1 MLPEILTDIPGP
13 KSLSLANRLAR
24 VESQNVTFANSDWP
38 IFWESAAGTNVWD
51 VDGNRFLDLTSA
63 FAVSGLGHSNPA
75 VVEALKNQA
84 DLLLHGMGDVHPAEV
99 KVALCEQLSAITFER
114 WGAGTGKVILCNAGF
129 EAVEAAL
136 KTAHLRTGGK
146 PRIITFAGG
155 YHGLGY
161 GTLMAGGM
169 AKFRAPFREQ
179 LGELAI
185 ELPFPSC
192 EEDMVALEAALTLA
206 LNNNDVSAILV
217 EPILGRG
224 GKVVPPA
231 GFLPLLRRAAD
242 ESGAVLVLDEIYTG
256 FNRTGRLFACEHSAV
271 VPDIICLGKAL
282 ASGFPLSACVGK
294 AEVMDAWPASD
305 GEALHTTTSLGNPLG
320 CRMALAAIEQ
330 HRDPSV
336 ANNVIATSERF
347 RSALEAIDSPRRGK
361 VRGTGL
367 MLGLEIIDPTT
378 GAPDGNLATSIIL
391 NSLKDGIILLADGPA
406 GHVLALAPPFAISD
420 EEIAFLCQRLREY
433 SVG

>member
-13 KSLSLANRLAR
+13 KSLSLASRLAR
-24 VESQNVTFANSDWP
+24 VESRNVTFANSDWP
-38 IFWESAAGTNVWD
+38 IFWERAAGTNVWD
-51 VDGNRFLDLTSA
+51 IDGNRFLDFTSA

-75 VVEALKNQA
+75 VVEALKSQA

-99 KVALCEQLSAITFER
+99 KVALCEKLSAITFER
-114 WGAGTGKVILCNAGF
+114 WGAGAGKAILCNAGF

-136 KTAHLRTGGK
+136 KTAHLHTRGK

-161 GTLMAGGM
+161 GTLIAGGM

-192 EEDMVALEAALTLA
+192 EEEMVALESALT
-206 LNNNDVSAILV
+206 NDVSAILV

-242 ESGAVLVLDEIYTG
+242 KSGAVLVLDEIYTG
-256 FNRTGRLFACEHSAV
+256 FNRTGRLFACEHTLV

-282 ASGFPLSACVGK
+282 ASGFPLSACVGR
-294 AEVMDAWPASD
+294 AEVMDAWPVSD

-320 CRMALAAIEQ
+320 CRMALASIEQ
-330 HRDPSV
+330 HCDPSV
-336 ANNVIATSERF
+336 AHKVIATSERF
-347 RSALEAIDSPRRGK
+347 RSALEAIDSQRRGK
-361 VRGTGL
+361 VRGIGL
-367 MLGLEIIDPTT
+367 MLGLEIIDPTI
-378 GAPDGNLATSIIL
+378 GAPNGDLAASIIL
-391 NSLKDGIILLADGPA
+391 NSLKNGIILLADGPA

-420 EEIAFLCQRLREY
+420 EEIAFLCQQLGEY
-433 SVG
+433 L